1 MALFGFARNSVGAL
15 PGPGSLMLPLCGQV
29 CRIDMLSALPGAFVS
44 GQVIFFA
51 VVLGAGVMGVS
62 GNVTSLGCYLL

>member
-1 MALFGFARNSVGAL
+1 VLT
-15 PGPGSLMLPLCGQV
+15 
-29 CRIDMLSALPGAFVS
+29 ALPGAFVS

-51 VVLGAGVMGVS
+51 VLLGAGVMGVS

>member
-1 MALFGFARNSVGAL
+1 VAFRGFVRNALGAL
-15 PGPGSLMLPLCGQV
+15 PGPGSLMLHLCGQV
-29 CRIDMLSALPGAFVS
+29 CLIGVLTALPGAFVS

-51 VVLGAGVMGVS
+51 VLLGAGVMGVS